1 MHRIGRTG
9 RAGKKGV
16 AITFLGPEDTEVYYD
31 LKQQLSK
38 SSLSIIPEDLRRHE
52 VRPIS
57 PPLLNESLA
66 DFYRLR
72 SENRRQPSRP
82 PRIAR
87 LPVFSEIVF
96 FLLDSNPW
104 EQVHKVRVLV
114 ILLLLW
120 FSLVDIGIRKDF
132 KGVNSRIQNE
142 HFKSLLSLEE
152 RAFC

>member
-1 MHRIGRTG
+1 VHRIGRTG

-96 FLLDSNPW
+96 FLLGLNPW
-104 EQVHKVRVLV
+104 ELVHKAQVLV
-114 ILLLLW
+114 IRLLPW
-120 FSLVDIGIRKDF
+120 FFLAGIGILESC
-132 KGVNSRIQNE
+132 KGVNSGIWNE
-142 HFKSLLSLEE
+142 HLK
-152 RAFC
+152 AF